1 MKSFSKK
8 VISIILALSMVFAC
22 ATSTGA
28 AAATSAADFFTDIGV
43 FALDKLLTT
52 IIGALN
58 LIIPDSDE
66 IMKMKDYTDEMLFR
80 GTLND
85 KGEPSM
91 LNEPAE
97 GAQWKLGYGKASVVP
112 EDWQTKDYYLGG
124 FMSIENGM
132 SNKIEEVVDDMQVRV
147 IAVDDGS
154 GRGIAVF
161 ANIDSIGMSNYD
173 IKNIRR
179 ALVEL
184 MPDTKFSTITV
195 TATHV
200 HSGVDTQGLW
210 TNLFPKLLGNIAKN
224 YIRIGEMTPGVDTE
238 YMTFLTEKAAGAMKD
253 AIENMTPGT
262 MKYAVK
268 ELDEE
273 YFNNKNRPSSDSLI
287 QEMARFTFTPDVID
301 STHRE
306 TLIVNYSAHPD
317 IAGLA
322 VDKVDN
328 GRQLSGD
335 YVVHMGKVI
344 EEAGKNF
351 MFFNGAIAGIY
362 AGRHPAS
369 DGVPTERR
377 WNESERIGR
386 ELGTIALN
394 LTNSEEVIRANA
406 DWNTLNKEM
415 EIGGEN
421 YTLWFE
427 GWEAATEKELDPIL
441 NIMISEAKIRVTN
454 PLIQLVGKLGLVNY
468 NVYKEGLKYYIFV
481 EVGYMEIGDVKV
493 VLMPGEIVQDL
504 IEGGSSLT
512 AEGSYSGKDFGL
524 PCIDDLF
531 GEDTLCFGLANDAIG
546 YVVPDND
553 YALALIAGH
562 YQEMISLGK
571 YAASSIME
579 EFVEIHD
586 FVSNTDVVPA

>member
-1 MKSFSKK
+1 MNGFSKK
-8 VISIILALSMVFAC
+8 VVSIILALSMVFAC

-28 AAATSAADFFTDIGV
+28 AAASSAAEFFTDFGV
-43 FALDKLLTT
+43 FALDKILTT
-52 IIGALN
+52 VIGALN

-66 IMKMKDYTDEMLFR
+66 IMKMKDYTDELLYR
-80 GTLND
+80 GTEKWL
-85 KGEPSM
+85 E
-91 LNEPAE
+91 EPAE
-97 GAQWKLGYGKASVVP
+97 NAKWKLGYGKASVVP

-124 FMSIENGM
+124 FMSLQNGM
-132 SNKIEEVVDDMQVRV
+132 ANKIEEVVDDMQVRV

-173 IKNIRR
+173 IKNIRK
-179 ALVEL
+179 ALIEL
-184 MPDTKFSTITV
+184 MPNTKFSTITV

-210 TNLFPKLLGNIAKN
+210 TNLLPKLLGNIAKN
-224 YIRIGEMTPGVDTE
+224 YIGIGQMTPGVDTE
-238 YMTFLTEKAAGAMKD
+238 YMAFLTEKAAGAMKE

-301 STHRE
+301 TAHKE

-322 VDKVDN
+322 VDKIDN

-406 DWNTLNKEM
+406 DWDKLNKEM
-415 EIGGEN
+415 EIGGEH

-427 GWEAATEKELDPIL
+427 NWEPATEKELDPML

-468 NVYKEGLKYYIFV
+468 NVYKEGLRYYIFV

-512 AEGSYSGKDFGL
+512 AEGSYSGKDFEQ
-524 PCIDDLF
+524 PCIDELF

-553 YALALIAGH
+553 YALALIDGH

-579 EFVEIHD
+579 EFIKIADEV
-586 FVSNTDVVPA
+586 A

>member
-8 VISIILALSMVFAC
+8 LISILLALSMLFGC
-22 ATSTGA
+22 ATSMGASA
-28 AAATSAADFFTDIGV
+28 AASVGEFFTDFGV
-43 FALDKLLTT
+43 FAFDKILTT
-52 IIGALN
+52 VIGALN
-58 LIIPDSDE
+58 LVIPDSDE
-66 IMKMKDYTDEMLFR
+66 IMKMKDYSDDLLFR
-80 GTLND
+80 GT
-85 KGEPSM
+85 ETM
-91 LNEPAE
+91 LDEPAE
-97 GAQWKLGYGKASVVP
+97 GAKWKLGYGKASVVP
-112 EDWQTKDYYLGG
+112 EDWKTKDYYLGG
-124 FMSIENGM
+124 FMSMQNGM

-147 IAVDDGS
+147 IAVDDGP

-173 IKNIRR
+173 IKNIRK
-179 ALVEL
+179 ALIEL

-224 YIRIGEMTPGVDTE
+224 YIRIGQMTPGVDTE
-238 YMTFLTEKAAGAMKD
+238 YMAFLTEKAAGAMKT
-253 AIENMTPGT
+253 AIEDMTEGT

-268 ELDEE
+268 ELNED

-287 QEMARFTFTPDVID
+287 QEMARFTFTPDD
-301 STHRE
+301 ASKKE

-322 VDKVDN
+322 VDKIDN

-369 DGVPTERR
+369 DGVPTDRR

-394 LTNSEEVIRANA
+394 LSNSEEVIRSNA
-406 DWNTLNKEM
+406 DWDTLNKEM
-415 EIGGEN
+415 AIGGDN

-427 GWEAATEKELDPIL
+427 DWEAATEKELDPVL
-441 NIMISEAKIRVTN
+441 NVMISEAKIRVTN

-468 NVYKEGLKYYIFV
+468 NVYKEGLRYYIFV

-512 AEGSYSGKDFGL
+512 AEGSATGKEFGL

-553 YALALIAGH
+553 YKLALIAGH

-579 EFVEIHD
+579 EFVAIAD
-586 FVSNTDVVPA
+586 KVA

>member
-1 MKSFSKK
+1 MKRLTKK
-8 VISIILALSMVFAC
+8 VISLILALSMVFAC
-22 ATSTGA
+22 ATTSSA

-43 FALDKLLTT
+43 FALDKILTT
-52 IIGALN
+52 LIGTIN
-58 LIIPDSDE
+58 LFIPDSHE
-66 IMKMKDYTDEMLFR
+66 IKDISMFNEDYLFKGTGDML
-80 GTLND
+80 D
-85 KGEPSM
+85 
-91 LNEPAE
+91 EPAE
-97 GAQWKLGYGKASVVP
+97 EAKWQLGYGKASVVP

-124 FMSIENGM
+124 FMSMQNGM
-132 SNKIEEVVDDMQVRV
+132 ANKIEEVVDDMQVRV

-173 IKNIRR
+173 IRNIRK
-179 ALVEL
+179 ALIEL

-210 TNLFPKLLGNIAKN
+210 TNLLPKLLGNIVKN
-224 YIRIGEMTPGVDTE
+224 YVGLGEMTPGVDTD
-238 YMTFLTEKAAGAMKD
+238 YMAFLTEKAAGAMKD
-253 AIENMTPGT
+253 AIDNMTAGT

-268 ELDEE
+268 ELDED

-301 STHRE
+301 ETHRE

-377 WNESERIGR
+377 WNESQRIGR

-406 DWNTLNKEM
+406 DWETLNKEM

-427 GWEAATEKELDPIL
+427 DWEAATEKELDPML
-441 NIMISEAKIRVTN
+441 NVMISEAKIKVTN
-454 PLIQLVGKLGLVNY
+454 PLILLVGKLGLVNY
-468 NVYKEGLKYYIFV
+468 NVYKEGYDYFIFV

-493 VLMPGEIVQDL
+493 VMMPGEIVQDL

-512 AEGSYSGKDFGL
+512 ADGSYSGKDFEY
-524 PCIDDLF
+524 PCIDELF

-553 YALALIAGH
+553 YALALIDGH
-562 YQEMISLGK
+562 YQEMISLGV
-571 YAASSIME
+571 YAASSIMA
-579 EFVEIHD
+579 EFVEIAEL
-586 FVSNTDVVPA
+586 VVD